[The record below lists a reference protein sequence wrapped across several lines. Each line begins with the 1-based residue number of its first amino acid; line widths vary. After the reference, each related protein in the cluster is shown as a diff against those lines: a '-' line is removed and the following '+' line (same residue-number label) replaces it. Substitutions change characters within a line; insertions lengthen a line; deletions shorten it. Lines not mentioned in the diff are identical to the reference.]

1 MQKRDI
7 YFFFGFGQS
16 AKYFVKELINTKKR
30 FSFCATNTKKTRIA
44 NFAKKKFKSFK
55 LNNLYFDKKL
65 LPELEKSNFI
75 LVSIPPQKKKDIIL
89 KKFGKTLK
97 KLNFKKLI
105 YLSAT
110 SVYGNH
116 FGKWVN
122 ENSKLKGKTK
132 FGLSRR
138 IVEQSWLDFKKKNKL
153 DISILRISGIYSR
166 ENNVLKK
173 ILKKNIFVKE
183 KKYFSRIRIED
194 LANIIKK
201 MFYSNKKFTILNASD
216 DKPSTNVEVAKFA
229 AKLLKIDKLSSVSIS
244 QFKNKMIKEF
254 YKDSKKVSNKN
265 MKKILK
271 LKLKYP
277 TYKEGLR
284 NIFNNSI

>member
-1 MQKRDI
+1 M
-7 YFFFGFGQS
+7 
-16 AKYFVKELINTKKR
+16 
-30 FSFCATNTKKTRIA
+30 
-44 NFAKKKFKSFK
+44 
-55 LNNLYFDKKL
+55 
-65 LPELEKSNFI
+65 
-75 LVSIPPQKKKDIIL
+75 VSIPPQKKKKDIIL

-183 KKYFSRIRIED
+183 KNISRE
-194 LANIIKK
+194 
-201 MFYSNKKFTILNASD
+201 
-216 DKPSTNVEVAKFA
+216 
-229 AKLLKIDKLSSVSIS
+229 
-244 QFKNKMIKEF
+244 
-254 YKDSKKVSNKN
+254 
-265 MKKILK
+265 
-271 LKLKYP
+271 
-277 TYKEGLR
+277 
-284 NIFNNSI
+284 